1 MIGDG
6 DPEKMADVLKFER
19 KGRSCGEEIP
29 AALREFIDAV
39 IVPALVR
46 EYLDEMKVSN
56 KLAPTSSVVSDSS
69 SDVLV
74 FSEVRR

>member
-1 MIGDG
+1 
-6 DPEKMADVLKFER
+6 MADVLKFGR
-19 KGRSCGEEIP
+19 KGQQDGEEIP

-46 EYLDEMKVSN
+46 DYLGGMKVS
-56 KLAPTSSVVSDSS
+56 KSLAPPSGVVSDSS

-74 FSEVRR
+74 VSEVRR

>member
-1 MIGDG
+1 
-6 DPEKMADVLKFER
+6 MADVLKFER
-19 KGRSCGEEIP
+19 KGRPGGDEIP

-46 EYLDEMKVSN
+46 EYLGEMNVSKN
-56 KLAPTSSVVSDSS
+56 LAPPSGVVSDSS
-69 SDVLV
+69 SDVRA

>member
-1 MIGDG
+1 
-6 DPEKMADVLKFER
+6 MADVLKFER
-19 KGRSCGEEIP
+19 KGRPCGDEIP

-46 EYLDEMKVSN
+46 EYLGEMNVSKN
-56 KLAPTSSVVSDSS
+56 LAPHSGVVSDSS

>member
-1 MIGDG
+1 
-6 DPEKMADVLKFER
+6 MADVLKF
-19 KGRSCGEEIP
+19 GRNGQPCGEEIP

-46 EYLDEMKVSN
+46 EYLGEMNVSKN
-56 KLAPTSSVVSDSS
+56 LAPPSGVVSDSS
-69 SDVLV
+69 SDVLG